1 MLTKLSTLQ
10 SNIRK
15 YNLRL
20 VSAAGCRGAW
30 HMAANA
36 ARAMRLTIL
45 AAVVAPLGSPSAE
58 LALFESQKLT
68 QSEYTPGIEGPAVD
82 AAGTL
87 YLMNFHRPRPV
98 GKVNPR
104 ATQTQLF
111 APPPPRSAR
120 TRTPFD

>member
-36 ARAMRLTIL
+36 AGGLRLTVL
-45 AAVVAPLGSPSAE
+45 AEVLPPVGSPAGE
-58 LALFESQKLT
+58 RALFESQKLPP
-68 QSEYTPGIEGPAVD
+68 SEFTPGIEGPAVD

-87 YLMNFHRPRPV
+87 YVMNFHRQGTI
-98 GKVNPR
+98 GKLNPG
-104 ATQTQLF
+104 ATQSKL
-111 APPPPRSAR
+111 
-120 TRTPFD
+120 